1 MLCISL
7 QWREEMDF
15 YLTGCQR
22 RFRIGC
28 KRRREF
34 GYSYVPGVLTFQTED
49 GVEFHI
55 LRFFSVRIVSDLY
68 DDLKQTSEYKPPQRA
83 TEIPRDVKTFGG
95 IPLPRY
101 SMAFS
106 ALLTFQLSVFVIV
119 LFHHPSALV
128 HGIPEEVSLKYF
140 NSLKKLVWVWKKFF
154 WGISTTCHKPTNLQ
168 GWILRRRTC
177 TFSVQFQFLETLV
190 KCISKQKSF
199 GDWLCN

>member
-1 MLCISL
+1 
-7 QWREEMDF
+7 MDF

-83 TEIPRDVKTFGG
+83 TEIPRDVKTIGG

-106 ALLTFQLSVFVIV
+106 ALLTFQLTVFVIV

-140 NSLKKLVWVWKKFF
+140 NSLKKYEFEKKFF
-154 WGISTTCHKPTNLQ
+154 
-168 GWILRRRTC
+168 
-177 TFSVQFQFLETLV
+177 
-190 KCISKQKSF
+190 
-199 GDWLCN
+199 

>member
-1 MLCISL
+1 MLCIFL

-83 TEIPRDVKTFGG
+83 TEIPRDGRDLEGYPFHGTVWHF
-95 IPLPRY
+95 LRCW
-101 SMAFS
+101 
-106 ALLTFQLSVFVIV
+106 
-119 LFHHPSALV
+119 LFNYRFLWLFFFIIRLRWST
-128 HGIPEEVSLKYF
+128 EY
-140 NSLKKLVWVWKKFF
+140 LKKCHWNTLIHWK
-154 WGISTTCHKPTNLQ
+154 S
-168 GWILRRRTC
+168 
-177 TFSVQFQFLETLV
+177 
-190 KCISKQKSF
+190 
-199 GDWLCN
+199 

>member
-1 MLCISL
+1 MYCVSIAHIVNCFGLSWTRAVHHLLKTALLLSLNCFVMLCIFL

-140 NSLKKLVWVWKKFF
+140 NSLKKLVWVWKK
-154 WGISTTCHKPTNLQ
+154 IP
-168 GWILRRRTC
+168 LRHRYH
-177 TFSVQFQFLETLV
+177 LP
-190 KCISKQKSF
+190 
-199 GDWLCN
+199 